1 MTANAEII
9 LEEHKNVL
17 TVPEQAV
24 IYDKDR
30 NASVEVPD
38 SKQKNGRRKVA
49 IKAGIS
55 NGTRTELLS
64 GLDAGQ
70 TVILQQ

>member
-1 MTANAEII
+1 MTANAEIV
-9 LEEHKNVL
+9 LDEHKHAL

-24 IYDKDR
+24 LYDKDR
-30 NASVEVPD
+30 HATIEIQDN
-38 SKQKNGRRKVA
+38 KQKSGRRAVPVTV
-49 IKAGIS
+49 GIS

-64 GLDAGQ
+64 GLREGD